1 MLNGIDVTI
10 IAQIIIKISKYFLSF
25 ILLYI
30 NKEINVMKH
39 IKKFESF
46 STEGSLKERL
56 TIHYQENES
65 EFDPEETENVLE
77 ILGHYDDSLTRLSK
91 WDKVFLL
98 DRK

>member
-1 MLNGIDVTI
+1 
-10 IAQIIIKISKYFLSF
+10 
-25 ILLYI
+25 
-30 NKEINVMKH
+30 MKH

-77 ILGHYDDSLTRLSK
+77 ILGHYDDSLTGLSK

-98 DRK
+98 RLINDDNELYNEVDEIHVMDDSDINAFD